1 VRSCKEMLESY
12 GWNLLG
18 VEESNP
24 ASLAHDYSDEVA
36 DMLERTRANP
46 NAVIYGTFHTHPVM

>member
-1 VRSCKEMLESY
+1 MLESY

-46 NAVIYGTFHTHPVM
+46 NAVIYGSFHTHPVM